1 MVYKSKVIFALKE
14 IEGKKKKKRQI
25 NKLQIVVYT
34 LRGKKANQKNFQ
46 DRAKHPLGEFT
57 WYL

>member
-14 IEGKKKKKRQI
+14 IEGKKKRQI

-46 DRAKHPLGEFT
+46 DRAKHPLGKFT